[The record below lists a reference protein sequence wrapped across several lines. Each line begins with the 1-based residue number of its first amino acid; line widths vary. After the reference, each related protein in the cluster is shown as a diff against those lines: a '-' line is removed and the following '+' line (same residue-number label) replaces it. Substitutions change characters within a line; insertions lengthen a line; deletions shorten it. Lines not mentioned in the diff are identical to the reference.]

1 MSALLFIGA
10 ITLAAVL
17 WAISASFN
25 ARRDERV
32 GPINRKHFEAD
43 APIQATP
50 TMPIRAAAKWL
61 AESSHWGDGR
71 GLDQSSDLVGEQS
84 RLKRLTAGDLNSWG
98 RRDTSSPLV
107 RLQPVAFA
115 TGLLD
120 LPADSLFIVDKDATY
135 YDLQLNEDE
144 VKQVWPAKPV

>member
-17 WAISASFN
+17 WAISASFS
-25 ARRDERV
+25 ARPDKPV

-43 APIQATP
+43 TPIRATP
-50 TMPIRAAAKWL
+50 TTPVRAAAKWL
-61 AESSHWGDGR
+61 AENSHWGDGR
-71 GLDQSSDLVGEQS
+71 GLAPNSDLVSEQLVE
-84 RLKRLTAGDLNSWG
+84 RLASGDLNSWG
-98 RRDTSSPLV
+98 RRDKSSPLV

-144 VKQVWPAKPV
+144 VKRVWPAKPA